1 MYLTVKFHFK
11 FFKSL
16 FLFVL
21 NQAFYAVM
29 NMTDDELRT
38 SYMMKSPEEYKRQ
51 LEEDVAVEKYWL
63 QRLVLLEKD

>member
-1 MYLTVKFHFK
+1 
-11 FFKSL
+11 
-16 FLFVL
+16 
-21 NQAFYAVM
+21 M